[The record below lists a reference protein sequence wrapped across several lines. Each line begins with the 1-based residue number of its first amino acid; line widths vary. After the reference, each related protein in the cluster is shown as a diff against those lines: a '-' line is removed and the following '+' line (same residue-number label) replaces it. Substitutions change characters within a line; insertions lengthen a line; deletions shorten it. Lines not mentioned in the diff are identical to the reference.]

1 MKKIRTVIKNM
12 YKAFAACA
20 VLSMLFASCDASDA
34 EIAAEGNFIF
44 RLSLPPALSVDTKAG
59 SIGETSIDDVWVIQF
74 DGDGKMIAAK
84 NFGEGVI
91 KQGEK
96 DALLVVTTD
105 GFSNINSTF
114 RVLGNFGSDQADLI
128 AFSKTAKAPK
138 ADLQKIVV
146 KYPAYKTERNLLVS
160 NDIEYKSKSD
170 NGDKAVIIAPLS
182 FAYARIDVKWTSKV
196 AAPAKCVLSSIK
208 AYGLPDA
215 LAIDSRGGKAS
226 GVYPAT
232 ATGSCDVATVEQDGT
247 LSAGGTF
254 KFFMPENLRGVGRGM
269 SFQEKNIASYGP
281 GGSLKHC
288 TYIELAGSY
297 YYSNSAG
304 DAPVTD
310 PISVVYRLY
319 LGGNLMNDYNIR
331 RGYYYT
337 ITVEISGANS
347 GDVRV
352 TITNGGVVVFDK
364 VDTITKEVDFR

>member
-59 SIGETSIDDVWVIQF
+59 SINGTSIDDVWVIQF

-84 NFGEGVI
+84 NFAEGVI

-208 AYGLPDA
+208 AYGLPDT

-254 KFFMPENLRGVGRGM
+254 KFLCPKIFEVWGVACLFKKR
-269 SFQEKNIASYGP
+269 I
-281 GGSLKHC
+281 
-288 TYIELAGSY
+288 
-297 YYSNSAG
+297 
-304 DAPVTD
+304 
-310 PISVVYRLY
+310 
-319 LGGNLMNDYNIR
+319 
-331 RGYYYT
+331 
-337 ITVEISGANS
+337 
-347 GDVRV
+347 
-352 TITNGGVVVFDK
+352 
-364 VDTITKEVDFR
+364 